1 MPTIY
6 YSVQI
11 TQRARQESDNIV
23 AYLAQEYP
31 SAVRTYILAFKEQIK
46 RLHWL
51 PARFPKIR
59 ERFRNRRI
67 YRHVLFLRYRLIY
80 RIQRRDVIVL
90 RILHQSQHLNEVE

>member
-1 MPTIY
+1 MRTIY

-11 TQRARQESDNIV
+11 TQRARQESDNII

-31 SAVRTYILAFKEQIK
+31 STVATYILAFKEQIK
-46 RLHWL
+46 RLHKW

-59 ERFRNRRI
+59 ERFSNRRT

-80 RIQRRDVIVL
+80 RIQRREVIVL
-90 RILHQSQHLNEVE
+90 RLLHQSQHLAEVE